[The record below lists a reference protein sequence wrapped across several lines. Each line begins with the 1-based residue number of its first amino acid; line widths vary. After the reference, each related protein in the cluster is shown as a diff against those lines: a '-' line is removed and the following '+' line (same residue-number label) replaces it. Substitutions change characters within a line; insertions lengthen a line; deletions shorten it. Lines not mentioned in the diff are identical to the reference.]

1 MTLRYYLVLLSL
13 FFYSNLLFS
22 QQLNEVENKVENIIL
37 SLSGEK
43 LFPDGDFNY
52 LKNFFS
58 EDTNSTILRTKYQI
72 TSTSFDSLKQHLDEF
87 GIERENVSADS
98 ALTLFITLYLH
109 FQRTFYK
116 HSKQNFFGSP
126 KTKILF
132 LSTSMSCHC
141 TLEMCK
147 KQLVEILKLKREAD
161 DSYSFLVVDSY
172 WNNDLQLRYETYFT
186 PAVLVFDESNKLILR
201 IEYEEEMIEQLTEF
215 LSGMEK
221 I

>member
-1 MTLRYYLVLLSL
+1 M
-13 FFYSNLLFS
+13 
-22 QQLNEVENKVENIIL
+22 VENIIL

-98 ALTLFITLYLH
+98 ALTLFITWYLH
-109 FQRTFYK
+109 FQKTFYS
-116 HSKQNFFGSP
+116 HSKQIFFDSP

-132 LSTSMSCHC
+132 LSTSMSCYC

-161 DSYSFLVVDSY
+161 DS
-172 WNNDLQLRYETYFT
+172 
-186 PAVLVFDESNKLILR
+186 
-201 IEYEEEMIEQLTEF
+201 
-215 LSGMEK
+215 
-221 I
+221 